1 MAAYE
6 FDGEKYKQA
15 SKHQKEWGN
24 HLISQLHLNGTETVL
39 DLGCGDGALSEQIAQ
54 LVPKGR
60 VLGIDASYGM
70 LQTAKKLECDNLSFI
85 QMDINNMKFSNEFD
99 IIFSNAALHWVLDHS
114 SLLKRSF
121 CALKQGGSIHW
132 NFAGYGTCSAFY
144 DVVHT
149 KMKYKQYAHYFNDFI
164 WPWFMPSKEQYK
176 DLIEP
181 IGFSKIEIVEES
193 KDRYFSD
200 ADEMIKWID
209 QPSIVPFITCIPDN
223 MKDSFRKEVIQ
234 LMLEK
239 TTQKDGTCF
248 ETFRRI
254 NVTAIK

>member
-15 SKHQKEWGN
+15 SRHQKEWGSN
-24 HLISQLHLNGTETVL
+24 LISQLHLTGTETVL
-39 DLGCGDGALSEQIAQ
+39 DLGCGDGALSEQIAR

-60 VLGIDASYGM
+60 VIGIDASYGM
-70 LQTAKKLECDNLSFI
+70 LQTAKKIKCDNLSFI
-85 QMDINNMKFSNEFD
+85 QMDINTMEFSNEFD
-99 IIFSNAALHWVLDHS
+99 IIFSNAALHWILDHS
-114 SLLKRSF
+114 LLLNRSF
-121 CALKQGGSIHW
+121 NALKQGGSIHW
-132 NFAGYGTCSAFY
+132 NFAGEGTCAAFY
-144 DVVHT
+144 DVVRT
-149 KMKYKQYAHYFNDFI
+149 KMRDKQYAHYFKDFI

-176 DLIEP
+176 ALIEP
-181 IGFSKIEIVEES
+181 IGFSKIEIMEEN

-200 ADEMIKWID
+200 ADEMVKWID

-223 MKDSFRKEVIQ
+223 MKESFRKEVIQ

-239 TTQKDGTCF
+239 TKQKDGTCF